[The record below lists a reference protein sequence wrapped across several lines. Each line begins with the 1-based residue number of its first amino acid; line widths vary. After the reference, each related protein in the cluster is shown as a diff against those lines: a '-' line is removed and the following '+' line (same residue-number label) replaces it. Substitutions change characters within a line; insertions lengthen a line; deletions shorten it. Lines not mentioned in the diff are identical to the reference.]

1 MVNNQ
6 VETVNKLIELVN
18 ISGNSITSSRRRII
32 AEIARQEGL
41 FTSEELAK
49 ALPNIGRAT
58 VYRTLRLLYEI
69 GTICRINIVDE
80 HSYYA
85 ISLSDHH
92 HHTVCKNCNKIEEIN
107 ECCVFGISDEYW
119 GNKVCMEVYLSK
131 NITSDEIKKRL
142 KDLDN
147 FKIPKEI
154 FFSNQNLPKLNNGK
168 IDRKKISQKYYE

>member
-58 VYRTLRLLYEI
+58 VYRTCLLY
-69 GTICRINIVDE
+69 
-80 HSYYA
+80 
-85 ISLSDHH
+85 
-92 HHTVCKNCNKIEEIN
+92 
-107 ECCVFGISDEYW
+107 
-119 GNKVCMEVYLSK
+119 
-131 NITSDEIKKRL
+131 TSDAADE
-142 KDLDN
+142 
-147 FKIPKEI
+147 
-154 FFSNQNLPKLNNGK
+154 
-168 IDRKKISQKYYE
+168 

>member
-6 VETVNKLIELVN
+6 IETVNKLIELVN

-107 ECCVFGISDEYW
+107 LIGFEKDLNQYE
-119 GNKVCMEVYLSK
+119 K
-131 NITSDEIKKRL
+131 NINGEIL
-142 KDLDN
+142 SHNL
-147 FKIPKEI
+147 EI
-154 FFSNQNLPKLNNGK
+154 YIICGEC
-168 IDRKKISQKYYE
+168 D

>member
-85 ISLSDHH
+85 LSLSDHH
-92 HHTVCKNCNKIEEIN
+92 HHTVCKECNKIEEIN
-107 ECCVFGISDEYW
+107 LNGFEKDLRKYE
-119 GNKVCMEVYLSK
+119 K
-131 NITSDEIKKRL
+131 NINGNILSHNLEIYIVCGEC
-142 KDLDN
+142 D
-147 FKIPKEI
+147 
-154 FFSNQNLPKLNNGK
+154 
-168 IDRKKISQKYYE
+168 

>member
-18 ISGNSITSSRRRII
+18 ISGNSITNSRRRII

-107 ECCVFGISDEYW
+107 LIGFEKDLNQYE
-119 GNKVCMEVYLSK
+119 K
-131 NITSDEIKKRL
+131 NINGEIL
-142 KDLDN
+142 SHNL
-147 FKIPKEI
+147 EI
-154 FFSNQNLPKLNNGK
+154 YIICG
-168 IDRKKISQKYYE
+168 DCD

>member
-18 ISGNSITSSRRRII
+18 ISGNSITNSRRRII

-107 ECCVFGISDEYW
+107 LIGFEKDLNQYE
-119 GNKVCMEVYLSK
+119 K
-131 NITSDEIKKRL
+131 NINGEIL
-142 KDLDN
+142 SHNL
-147 FKIPKEI
+147 EI
-154 FFSNQNLPKLNNGK
+154 YIICGEC
-168 IDRKKISQKYYE
+168 D